1 MSDGPALSIF
11 TIEVD
16 RKPVFAIQSRKHS
29 EAEAFQADEN
39 IRHQLSL
46 LRSEGKPLCDQ
57 FSIFRVRL
65 ARADERALYHK
76 NAPSLLSGN
85 GELAV
90 LLVELDDPA

>member
-1 MSDGPALSIF
+1 MSDGNTFSIF

-16 RKPVFAIQSRKHS
+16 RKPVLAIQSKKHS
-29 EAEAFQADEN
+29 EAEAILADEN

-46 LRSEGKPLCDQ
+46 LRSEGNPLCDKL
-57 FSIFRVRL
+57 SIFRVRL

-76 NAPSLLSGN
+76 NAPSLLSGG

>member
-1 MSDGPALSIF
+1 MSDQHSISVF

-16 RKPVFAIQSRKHS
+16 RKPVFAIQSRKYS
-29 EAEAFQADEN
+29 EAEAVVADEN

-46 LRSEGKPLCDQ
+46 LRSEGKPLCDD

-65 ARADERALYHK
+65 ANADERALFSK
-76 NAPSLLSGN
+76 NAPSLLGGN